1 MTKENEF
8 NSYKIL
14 HGAALDSKSIEP
26 TFPPTPTFTMPTNDI
41 GPTGGHNR
49 KIHTNTRGFL
59 LENNTPNYYGH
70 FEKTILPSPKPNT
83 L

>member
-26 TFPPTPTFTMPTNDI
+26 TPTFTMPTNDT

-49 KIHTNTRGFL
+49 KVYTNTRGFL
-59 LENNTPNYYGH
+59 LENNNPNYYGH
-70 FEKTILPSPKPNT
+70 FEETILPSPEPNT